1 MPGPTVEAQA
11 VALFQAGHFA
21 EAEIAFRA
29 ILLADPRSRDAL
41 LALGIIAARA
51 GRLEEAERL
60 LERTLEV
67 DPRSYPALY
76 HLGSVLRQMQK
87 LARAAETF
95 ERAIA
100 IEPRAPEAYI
110 GLGNA
115 RRELGERIEARAAF
129 DAALAI
135 DPQSPAARYNL
146 ALLEIDGGDF
156 ASAEANLVQAVER
169 EPRNAAAWNN
179 LGLVRRKRGD
189 TEDATSAFERAVAV
203 DPGFAAALVNLGGE
217 LQDAQR
223 IDEAIALYERAIAAR
238 PGFAPAFTRWG
249 NALKDR
255 GDLDG
260 ALARYRQALAAD
272 PHEPGALLN
281 CGSIALERGER
292 AEARRFFERALEARP
307 DFPDARY
314 ALGLVALFEH
324 DFAQG
329 WAGYEMRFQTD
340 PPAASI
346 AAPRRPPLAS
356 GGPTRAHRLAVR
368 MEQGL
373 GDQILFSTLLPELRA
388 SGTSAVV
395 EIDARLIAPYRR
407 SLPAFEYVSPA
418 DAPAALAA
426 CDAEI
431 AIGSLPAFFRRGVDS
446 FGAQPLG
453 LLVPDPARVAAMR
466 ASLAPGYRV
475 AISWR
480 SFQKAGR
487 RHIAERKS
495 IPLERFGALALPG
508 LVLVDVQYGDVADE
522 RSAFDARHP
531 GLRVQV
537 PGLDLRDDVDG
548 VFAAIA
554 ACDLVVT
561 ASNVTAHFAGA
572 IGKRTWLVCLGA
584 NPPFH
589 YWAPRADG
597 RSLWYPSVEVLTDP
611 SWTRWESAFEAAAA
625 RLAAAPG
632 NHAAI

>member
-1 MPGPTVEAQA
+1 MGAPTLEAQA

-21 EAEIAFRA
+21 EAQIAFRA
-29 ILLADPRSRDAL
+29 ILLENPRSRDAL
-41 LALGIIAARA
+41 LALGIIAAHAR
-51 GRLEEAERL
+51 RLEEAERL
-60 LERTLEV
+60 LERALEV

-76 HLGSVLRQMQK
+76 HLGSVLRQMQR

-100 IEPRAPEAYI
+100 VDARAPEAYI

-135 DPQSPAARYNL
+135 DPRSPAARYNL

-156 ASAEANLVQAVER
+156 ASAESNLVQAVER
-169 EPRNAAAWNN
+169 EPRDAAAWNN
-179 LGLVRRKRGD
+179 LGLVLRKKGD
-189 TEDATSAFERAVAV
+189 KVGATSAFERAVAA
-203 DPGFAAALVNLGGE
+203 DPEFAEALVNLGGE
-217 LQDAQR
+217 VQDAQR

-255 GDLDG
+255 GDLHG
-260 ALARYRQALAAD
+260 ALARYRQALACD

-281 CGSIALERGER
+281 SGSIALERGER
-292 AEARRFFERALEARP
+292 AEARRFFERALESRP

-314 ALGLVALFEH
+314 ALGLLALFEH
-324 DFAQG
+324 DFVHG

-388 SGTSAVV
+388 IGTSALV
-395 EIDARLIAPYRR
+395 EIDARLIALYRR
-407 SLPAFEYVSPA
+407 SIPAFEYVSPA
-418 DAPAALAA
+418 QAPAALAK

-431 AIGSLPAFFRRGVDS
+431 AIGSLPALFRRSVES
-446 FGAQPLG
+446 FDAQPRE
-453 LLVPDPARVAAMR
+453 LLAPDPARVAAMH
-466 ASLAPGYRV
+466 AALAPGYRV

-495 IPLERFGALALPG
+495 IPLECFAALALPG
-508 LVLVDVQYGDVADE
+508 VRLVDVQYGDVAGE
-522 RSAFDARHP
+522 RSAFDELHP

-537 PGLDLRDDVDG
+537 PDLDLRDDMDG

-572 IGKRTWLVCLGA
+572 IGRRAWLLCLGA

-589 YWAPRADG
+589 YWAARADG

-611 SWTRWESAFEAAAA
+611 SWTRWETAFEAVAA
-625 RLAAAPG
+625 RLAATQVNSG
-632 NHAAI
+632 TI